1 MPSVASVS
9 SSTCHSSRRSSCN
22 PTTARTSTRSAWP
35 SASSVPTTP
44 SSSPASATTGRT
56 ATERRAG
63 CTWRSRSRSRFSS
76 GPSSTFR
83 YHVRPFQRTTM
94 SVTDDR
100 PRPDLS
106 ALRIHREDDDAQRVS
121 WGKILGWIIAIGI
134 VIAAAS
140 ALYKVWI
147 VPRRAPVVD
156 TLVVKPTINVT
167 NPPLL
172 TATGYLVA
180 DRQSKIT
187 PKISGKV
194 VRLNFTVG
202 DKVSAGQ
209 VLAVLES
216 TNMQAQLD
224 EANAALEQADR
235 DWKRQAA
242 MWKDGVT
249 TRAQLDTAESQ
260 RKGARARVEQIKI
273 NMQDM
278 VVRAPFDGTIAT
290 KNTEVGEVISSVMM
304 GQVAGTLPAGAIC
317 TLVDLTTLE
326 VEADVNEGS
335 IAQIKEG
342 QPAEVSVDAFPG
354 RKWRG
359 VLRQIIPTAD
369 RAKATVKVKVKIL
382 DPGDRLLPEMSSTVS
397 FLETRRSDAE
407 LQEPAKLWL
416 PANVI
421 NNGRVAVI
429 DDKGHVSL
437 RNVTTGETREG
448 RIEVTNGLRAGE
460 RIATEKIDQ
469 LKDGQLVRLSET

>member
-1 MPSVASVS
+1 
-9 SSTCHSSRRSSCN
+9 
-22 PTTARTSTRSAWP
+22 
-35 SASSVPTTP
+35 
-44 SSSPASATTGRT
+44 
-56 ATERRAG
+56 
-63 CTWRSRSRSRFSS
+63 
-76 GPSSTFR
+76 
-83 YHVRPFQRTTM
+83 M
-94 SVTDDR
+94 SVTEDR

-121 WGKILGWIIAIGI
+121 WGKILGWIIVVGI
-134 VIAAAS
+134 VIGAAS

-224 EANAALEQADR
+224 EANAALEEADR
-235 DWKRQAA
+235 DWNRQAA

-278 VVRAPFDGTIAT
+278 VVRAPFAGTIAT

-304 GQVAGTLPAGAIC
+304 GQVGGTLPAGAIC
-317 TLVDLTTLE
+317 TLVDLNTLE
-326 VEADVNEGS
+326 VVADVNESS
-335 IAQIKEG
+335 IGQLHEG
-342 QPAEVSVDAFPG
+342 QAAEVSVDAFPNK
-354 RKWRG
+354 KWKG

-369 RAKATVKVKVKIL
+369 RAKATVQVKVKIV
-382 DPGDRLLPEMSSTVS
+382 DPGDRLLPEMSSSVS
-397 FLETRRSDAE
+397 FLQSERTDAE
-407 LQEPAKLWL
+407 MHEPAKIWL
-416 PANVI
+416 PASAVA
-421 NNGRVAVI
+421 GGHVAVVGA
-429 DDKGHVSL
+429 DKHVAL
-437 RNVTTGETREG
+437 RRVTTGAVVEK
-448 RIEVTNGLRAGE
+448 RIEITGGVNPGDRVVTSGVDGLE
-460 RIATEKIDQ
+460 N
-469 LKDGQLVRLSET
+469 GQLVKFE

>member
-1 MPSVASVS
+1 
-9 SSTCHSSRRSSCN
+9 
-22 PTTARTSTRSAWP
+22 
-35 SASSVPTTP
+35 
-44 SSSPASATTGRT
+44 
-56 ATERRAG
+56 
-63 CTWRSRSRSRFSS
+63 
-76 GPSSTFR
+76 
-83 YHVRPFQRTTM
+83 M
-94 SVTDDR
+94 SVTEDR

-106 ALRIHREDDDAQRVS
+106 ALRIHREDDYDQRVS
-121 WGKILGWIIAIGI
+121 WQKILGWIIALGI
-134 VIAAAS
+134 VIAAAI

-194 VRLNFTVG
+194 VRLNFAVG

-260 RKGARARVEQIKI
+260 RKAAKARVDQIRI

-278 VVRAPFDGTIAT
+278 VVRAPFAGTIAT

-304 GQVAGTLPAGAIC
+304 GQVGGTLPAGAIC
-317 TLVDLTTLE
+317 TLVDLNTLE
-326 VEADVNEGS
+326 VVADVNESS
-335 IAQIKEG
+335 IGQLHEG
-342 QPAEVSVDAFPG
+342 QAAEVSVDAFPNQ
-354 RKWRG
+354 KWKG

-369 RAKATVKVKVKIL
+369 RAKATVQVKVKII
-382 DPGDRLLPEMSSTVS
+382 DPGDRLLPEMSSSVS
-397 FLETRRSDAE
+397 FLQSERTDAE
-407 LQEPAKLWL
+407 MHEPPKIWL
-416 PANVI
+416 PASAVSA
-421 NNGRVAVI
+421 GHVAVVGA
-429 DDKGHVSL
+429 DKHVTM
-437 RNVTTGETREG
+437 RRVTTGAVIEK
-448 RIEVTNGLRAGE
+448 RIEITSGVNAGDRVVTSGVDSLEN
-460 RIATEKIDQ
+460 
-469 LKDGQLVRLSET
+469 GQLVKFE